1 VLLVAVSAT
10 GFAFIGLFARVAT
23 ASGGSTL
30 TVLALRFALA
40 GALMALAMCF
50 QHLPWPR
57 GRDLFG
63 LILLGGLGYTGQS
76 FCFFSALH
84 HLTAGLTV
92 LLLYLHPALV
102 LIAAAAL
109 GRQRLSLF
117 KAGLAAASF
126 SGILLTVS
134 GELTTT
140 GPGLV
145 FGVAA
150 ALIYIGYILVGEQLI
165 PRTGAL
171 GAATVIILA
180 AAVVLG
186 LAALVEGPRW
196 PATTEGWLAVGGM
209 AVLGTALSIVT
220 FLAGMERIGA
230 GDAATLSTLEPVV
243 ALLLAFVF
251 LSEQLSGVQLAG
263 AMLVIISA
271 AVLGRS
277 G

>member
-1 VLLVAVSAT
+1 M
-10 GFAFIGLFARVAT
+10 
-23 ASGGSTL
+23 
-30 TVLALRFALA
+30 LALRFALA
-40 GALMALAMCF
+40 GALMALVMCF
-50 QHLPWPR
+50 QRLPWPR
-57 GRDLFG
+57 GRDLLG

-84 HLTAGLTV
+84 HLTVGLTV
-92 LLLYLHPALV
+92 LLLYLHPAMV
-102 LIAAAAL
+102 LIVAAAL

-134 GELTTT
+134 GELITT

-145 FGVAA
+145 FGVGA
-150 ALIYIGYILVGEQLI
+150 ALIYTGYILVGEQLT
-165 PRTGAL
+165 PRIGAL

-196 PATTEGWLAVGGM
+196 PTTTEGWLAVGGM